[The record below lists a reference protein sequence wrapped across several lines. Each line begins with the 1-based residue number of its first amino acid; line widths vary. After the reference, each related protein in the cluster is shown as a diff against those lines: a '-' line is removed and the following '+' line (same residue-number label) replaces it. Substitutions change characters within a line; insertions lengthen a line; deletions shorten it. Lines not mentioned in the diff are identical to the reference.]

1 MKGNENDK
9 LICSSGSSKEE
20 LISISCD
27 VATTFEFLA
36 RANYVNI
43 INDQICKS
51 EHDTPGVGQIREI
64 TEDLCLFLTNDM
76 SVAEG
81 QFGIDSRDKS
91 PADLI
96 GARMKPFLCVLLV
109 AVATT
114 DTSPTIHCT

>member
-1 MKGNENDK
+1 MLTLEMIRYAN
-9 LICSSGSSKEE
+9 LSTIPLE
-20 LISISCD
+20 LDRS
-27 VATTFEFLA
+27 ERL
-36 RANYVNI
+36 
-43 INDQICKS
+43 QKS
-51 EHDTPGVGQIREI
+51 
-64 TEDLCLFLTNDM
+64 LFFTNDM

-81 QFGIDSRDKS
+81 QFGIDGRDKS